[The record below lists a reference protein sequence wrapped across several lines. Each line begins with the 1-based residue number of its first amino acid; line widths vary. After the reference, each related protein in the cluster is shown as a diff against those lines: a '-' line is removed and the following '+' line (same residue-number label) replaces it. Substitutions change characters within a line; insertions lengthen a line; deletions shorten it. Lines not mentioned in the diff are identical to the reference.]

1 MQQAKYYTKKEKD
14 VVQCHLCPTACVL
27 AEGEVGDC
35 RVRVNHDGEL
45 YTKAYGNPV
54 AAHVDP
60 IEKKPLFHFYPG
72 TRAFSIGTAGCNLH
86 CLNCQNAEISQ
97 CSPDDIRNVSL
108 SPQEVVDNTLAYNGH
123 IIAYTYTEPTVFY
136 EYMYVTAVL
145 AHQKGLKNVM
155 ITAGYINPKP
165 LKDLIPYLDA
175 ANIDLKSFDEETY
188 RKINK
193 VRLKPVLKA
202 MQMMKEAGVW
212 LEITNL
218 VIPGWTDN
226 METIQNMCEWLVA
239 NGFDDAPLHFSRFHP
254 TYRLLD
260 APPTPFKTLKQ
271 AKQIALDAGIQH
283 VFIGNVPGTEDEHTF
298 CPQCGKRLIN
308 RHGFGTSA
316 IKITNGNC
324 DYCGAE
330 IPGVWGD

>member
-1 MQQAKYYTKKEKD
+1 MNRAKYYTKKETE

-27 AEGEVGDC
+27 ENGEVGDC
-35 RVRVNHDGEL
+35 LVRVNKDGEL

-72 TRAFSIGTAGCNLH
+72 AKAFSIGTAGCNLH

-97 CSPDDIRNVSL
+97 CSPDRIRNISL
-108 SPQEVVDNTLAYNGH
+108 SPKEVVDTTLDYNGH

-136 EYMYVTAVL
+136 EYMYDTSVL
-145 AHQKGLKNVM
+145 AHERGLKNVM

-165 LKDLIPYLDA
+165 LRDLAPYMDA
-175 ANIDLKSFDEETY
+175 ANIDLKSFDEDIY

-193 VRLKPVLKA
+193 VALKPVLKTLKIL
-202 MQMMKEAGVW
+202 KEEGVW
-212 LEITNL
+212 IEITNL

-226 METIQNMCEWLVA
+226 METIQKMCEWLVA
-239 NGFDDAPLHFSRFHP
+239 NGFEDAPLHFSRFHP
-254 TYRLLD
+254 TYKLMD

-271 AKQIALDAGIQH
+271 AKQVALDAGIKH

-298 CPQCGKRLIN
+298 CPGCGKKLIN
-308 RHGFGTSA
+308 RHGFGSSEM
-316 IKITNGNC
+316 KITYGKC
-324 DYCGAE
+324 DYCGAV

>member
-1 MQQAKYYTKKEKD
+1 MHTAKYFTFKGDKK
-14 VVQCHLCPTACVL
+14 VQCHLCPTACL
-27 AEGEVGDC
+27 LEEGETGDC
-35 RVRVNHDGEL
+35 RVRVNKNGTL

-72 TRAFSIGTAGCNLH
+72 TTAFSIGTAGCNLH

-97 CSPDDIRNVSL
+97 CSPDNLRNL
-108 SPQEVVDNTLAYNGH
+108 DLPPEKVVDATLHYNGH

-136 EYMYVTAVL
+136 EYMYDTSVL

-165 LKDLIPYLDA
+165 LRDLVPYLDG
-175 ANIDLKSFDEETY
+175 ANIDLKTFDANIY
-188 RKINK
+188 RQINK
-193 VRLKPVLKA
+193 VELKPVLKTLKILRDA
-202 MQMMKEAGVW
+202 DVW

-218 VIPGWTDN
+218 VIPGRTDN
-226 METIQNMCEWLVA
+226 MDTIRRMCEWLVE
-239 NGFDDAPLHFSRFHP
+239 NGFANTPLHFSRFHP
-254 TYRLLD
+254 TYRLPD
-260 APPTPFKTLKQ
+260 GPPTPFKTLKQ
-271 AKQIALDAGIQH
+271 AKQIALDSGIKH

-308 RHGFGTSA
+308 RHGFSA
-316 IKITNGNC
+316 SDIRITDGLC